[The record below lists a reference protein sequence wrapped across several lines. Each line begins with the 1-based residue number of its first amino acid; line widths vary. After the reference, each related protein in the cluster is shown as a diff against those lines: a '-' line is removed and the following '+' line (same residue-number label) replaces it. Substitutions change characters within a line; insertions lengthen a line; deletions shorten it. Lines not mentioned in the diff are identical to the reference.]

1 MLNSHVYA
9 RAIRDYTLLHQH
21 IKQIWRNILLYQQA
35 SFTDAQIDDYTNDFL
50 EGYIEDIL
58 KGTVLYENI
67 EESTYIFQPLL
78 KQFNDK
84 LNELEDRGPSYGY
97 NIFTSYQ

>member
-1 MLNSHVYA
+1 
-9 RAIRDYTLLHQH
+9 
-21 IKQIWRNILLYQQA
+21 LLYQQA

-67 EESTYIFQPLL
+67 LLIYEESTYIFQPLL